1 MNKKHRVRLTAEER
15 EEAQAIK
22 NNMRN
27 SKTRR
32 NRSDV
37 LLLADESIGK
47 PITHENIALRLGVTV
62 RVVSKIAKEYCEKGF
77 EETMKIQCRTE
88 PPRPSIVTG
97 EIEARIIATACG
109 EPPKGYARWTVRLLT
124 EKVLELKILEKGSR
138 ETVRRTLKKRN
149 LSLT

>member
-1 MNKKHRVRLTAEER
+1 MNKKNRVMLTAEER
-15 EEAQAIK
+15 KEAQEIK

-32 NRSDV
+32 NRSEV

-47 PITHENIALRLGVTV
+47 PITHENIASRLGVTV
-62 RVVSKIAKEYCEKGF
+62 RVISKIAKEFCEKGF
-77 EETMKIQCRTE
+77 EETMKIQHRAE

-124 EKVLELKILEKGSR
+124 AKVLELKILETGSR

-149 LSLT
+149 LSLI